1 MEFRHFFNNDK
12 MDYFYMN
19 FLRPFGYISLLY
31 PSEKIRLLIER
42 SEYTYLRLFWVKV
55 INSSLITISI
65 I

>member
-1 MEFRHFFNNDK
+1 MEFRHFFINNDK

-42 SEYTYLRLFWVKV
+42 SEYTYLKN
-55 INSSLITISI
+55 IIMLIKGKDVLL
-65 I
+65 